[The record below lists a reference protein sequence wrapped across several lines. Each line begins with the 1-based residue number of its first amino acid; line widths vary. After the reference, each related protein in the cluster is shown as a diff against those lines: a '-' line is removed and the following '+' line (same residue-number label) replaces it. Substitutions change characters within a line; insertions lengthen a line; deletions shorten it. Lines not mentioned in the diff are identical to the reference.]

1 MSAQSPHEVA
11 KLIDEVQAAAESDR
25 GECPSSSTDR
35 FRLLREIGQI
45 NRPRHP
51 PHDEPGEGP

>member
-1 MSAQSPHEVA
+1 MSAQSSHEVA

-25 GECPSSSTDR
+25 GECPSNSTER

-45 NRPRHP
+45 NRPRQP
-51 PHDEPGEGP
+51 PTDTSGDLP